1 MMATPNSKQFTKVGA
16 KVLTPL
22 STGRTASD
30 SESRRLCDVPLD
42 QASALPP
49 ALQVGPLSSRILI

>member
-1 MMATPNSKQFTKVGA
+1 MMATPNSKQLTKVGA

-30 SESRRLCDVPLD
+30 SESRRLCDAPLD
-42 QASALPP
+42 QASALPQHCRSG
-49 ALQVGPLSSRILI
+49 LFHLEY